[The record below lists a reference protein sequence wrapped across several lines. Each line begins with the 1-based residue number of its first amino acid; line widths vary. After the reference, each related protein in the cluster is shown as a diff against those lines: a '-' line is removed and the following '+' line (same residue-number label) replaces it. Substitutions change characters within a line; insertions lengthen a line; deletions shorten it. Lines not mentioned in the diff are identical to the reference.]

1 MLRKEIVMELT
12 INQRIA
18 RYRRLSDLTQSDVA
32 EKLGM
37 KSSTYSQMERKGNIS
52 AQMILRLAD
61 IFNVEPN
68 ELLYGEKKQYVEPP
82 IEDGTTTLSQ
92 PKDIPTPVTTPS
104 PTITVLTNSEENIIK
119 IIRSLSKKDKDEVMA
134 FVHSKYRKK
143 K

>member
-1 MLRKEIVMELT
+1 MELT

-82 IEDGTTTLSQ
+82 IEAGTTTFSQ
-92 PKDIPTPVTTPS
+92 PTEIPIPVTSPS